1 MAVTAFILGFKK
13 NAEVTLQEYVARPC
27 SVLNLYLKNHF
38 PLSKCHRSPLPP
50 HTLMGCRILL
60 SSFVQPLPQKRSHSQ
75 IPLYRSIV
83 HPLWV
88 RLRRARQSK
97 QRIRFDAHLQCRSA
111 CGDLSAFQYPPRR
124 PHPRA
129 RRNEHCHRH
138 LLDSYG
144 CRLLPT
150 GHGSD
155 QRMAGNVEELERT
168 KEGKEAA
175 KECRST
181 AIARYSGF
189 ENRTWWSCIPK
200 ERPDA
205 PGLYVYSPRSIEG
218 DQR

>member
-27 SVLNLYLKNHF
+27 SVLNLYLKDHF

-50 HTLMGCRILL
+50 HALMGRRILL
-60 SSFVQPLPQKRSHSQ
+60 ASFVQPLPQERSHSQ

-129 RRNEHCHRH
+129 RRNEHCHCH
-138 LLDSYG
+138 LLDPHG
-144 CRLLPT
+144 GRLLPT

-155 QRMAGNVEELERT
+155 QRMARNVEELERT
-168 KEGKEAA
+168 KERKEAA
-175 KECRST
+175 KKHRRT
-181 AIARYSGF
+181 AIAWDTGF
-189 ENRTWWSCIPK
+189 GYRTWWSCIPK
-200 ERPDA
+200 GRSDA
-205 PGLYVYSPRSIEG
+205 PGCYVYSPRSIER
-218 DQR
+218 D